1 MTMNKMIQKKI
12 NNKQKILKI
21 MTKNK
26 IDNIKKKYLY
36 YKIKKL
42 QKEHHKQM
50 IMRKQTKNP
59 KVNHIFYSNFEI

>member
-1 MTMNKMIQKKI
+1 MKMNKMIQKKI
-12 NNKQKILKI
+12 NSKQKILKI

-42 QKEHHKQM
+42 
-50 IMRKQTKNP
+50 
-59 KVNHIFYSNFEI
+59 